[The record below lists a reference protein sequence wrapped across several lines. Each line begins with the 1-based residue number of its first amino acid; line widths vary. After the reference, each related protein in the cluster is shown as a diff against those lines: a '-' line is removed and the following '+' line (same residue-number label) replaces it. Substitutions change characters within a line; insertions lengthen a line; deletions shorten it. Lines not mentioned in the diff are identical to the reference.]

1 MVSPSRSVTIA
12 FFQFGRVPGLAC
24 PTRRDLP
31 RAFIVYT
38 AVTFTPNSRSIA
50 WRIAG
55 LVASVATSNTYSP
68 RAWYAAEVRSV
79 TIGRTMVRCS
89 VDMAYFPFLFFLGAA
104 DFFAA
109 EDFFFFFFFGAA
121 FAAAFF
127 FGAVL
132 ALGAAFAFFA
142 GFSPPSALAFFTR
155 FAGVPSFSATGAS
168 VWPIAVASIR
178 TTSDQSR

>member
-38 AVTFTPNSRSIA
+38 AVTFTPNNRSIA

-68 RAWYAAEVRSV
+68 RDWYAAEVRSV

-89 VDMAYFPFLFFLGAA
+89 VDMAYFPFFFLGAA
-104 DFFAA
+104 FVADAFFAA
-109 EDFFFFFFFGAA
+109 FFFFGAA
-121 FAAAFF
+121 ALAAAFF
-127 FGAVL
+127 FGAAL
-132 ALGAAFAFFA
+132 AFGAAFAFFA
-142 GFSPPSALAFFTR
+142 GFSSPSAATFFAR
-155 FAGVPSFSATGAS
+155 FAGASSFSATGAS

-178 TTSDQSR
+178 TTSDQSRW